1 MKIRLHPEAS
11 KEVAEA
17 VLWYEGQ
24 QAGLGQRF
32 AAETEAAIYRIAAF
46 PNINTE
52 IGKGLRRG
60 IMPIFPFGIIYSII
74 EEYIE
79 VFAIAHLHRKPFYWK
94 KRLK

>member
-32 AAETEAAIYRIAAF
+32 ADEAEAAIYRIAAF
-46 PNINTE
+46 PNINSE

-60 IMPIFPFGIIYSII
+60 MMPIFPFGIMGLHGI
-74 EEYIE
+74 EWVILGHF
-79 VFAIAHLHRKPFYWK
+79 VTC
-94 KRLK
+94 RLPQAA